1 MSDHSNVEPLAVSPR
16 GAALRLGIGITRVYA
31 LIGLGEL
38 VSYKDGAAR
47 KVTVKSIHERVERL
61 IGAQGPDATSDPDAA

>member
-1 MSDHSNVEPLAVSPR
+1 MSDHSIDEPLAVSPR
-16 GAALRLGIGITRVYA
+16 GAALRLNCGITRIYE

-47 KVTVKSIHERVERL
+47 KVTVKSIHDRVERL
-61 IGAQGPDATSDPDAA
+61 IGAQGPDAP